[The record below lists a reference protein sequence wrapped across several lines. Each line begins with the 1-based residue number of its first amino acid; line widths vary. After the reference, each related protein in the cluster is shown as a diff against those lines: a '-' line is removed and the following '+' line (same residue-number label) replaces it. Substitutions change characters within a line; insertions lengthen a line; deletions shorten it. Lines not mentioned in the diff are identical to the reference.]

1 MNEAPKQFRV
11 ERQVNF
17 KCPFCG
23 RGASFGHVQEHPTAT
38 HDMPMCETFEKLEPD
53 EFLQAVNRKLAETAP
68 S

>member
-1 MNEAPKQFRV
+1 MNEPPKQFRV

-17 KCPFCG
+17 TCPFCG
-23 RGASFGHVQEHPTAT
+23 RRASFGYVQEHPTAT
-38 HDMPMCETFEKLEPD
+38 HDMPMCKKFEELEPD